1 MIKGRLVSIDCRLLS
16 PADSFLP
23 LQQLFDKFVR
33 LADFNPQMLHILG
46 LAYFEL
52 ALLMSNALAS
62 KAAELNK
69 LNKGLFHFLF
79 FGFHFIF
86 CPIAVTFSAIGGFA
100 AAKIEICY
108 RLHSNRYGS
117 MLTQQLII

>member
-79 FGFHFIF
+79 LFFRIPLHILSY
-86 CPIAVTFSAIGGFA
+86 CRHVLSHRWLRCRKDYIIASIATDTA
-100 AAKIEICY
+100 AC
-108 RLHSNRYGS
+108 
-117 MLTQQLII
+117 